1 MIVLG
6 IDQAATSG
14 WAIARR
20 ANGAAKV
27 LESGTVRGAVARRD
41 VIARAVSL
49 GEPLA
54 AVYEA
59 HTVGGGRHWNPA
71 TILGMGDARGRWLE
85 ALELA
90 GVPRRLCIGVE
101 PYTWRAAMI
110 GRHRLTSD
118 AWKAQSMLA
127 CSGRGIAVA
136 SDDEAEAVLIALWG
150 AQHSAEIAKI
160 AGKR

>member
-1 MIVLG
+1 MIVIG

-20 ANGAAKV
+20 ADGAAKI
-27 LESGTVRGAVARRD
+27 LESGTVRGALARRD

-90 GVPRRLCIGVE
+90 GVPRRMCIGVT
-101 PYTWRAAMI
+101 PYTWRSAMI
-110 GRHRLTSD
+110 GRHRMKRHEM
-118 AWKAQSMLA
+118 KAAAVLS
-127 CSGRGIAVA
+127 CRGRGVTVA
-136 SDDEAEAVLIALWG
+136 SDDEAEAVLIAMWG
-150 AQHSAEIAKI
+150 ALWCAEIAKI